1 MCGIPGRRYSTS
13 CMMYV
18 HRTVAT
24 WYCTRHIR
32 VHVCVPRTC
41 TTSRYTTFLVM
52 VKWTATKKKW
62 KPEWFY
68 FFITL
73 HMWYM
78 LNVAVNCQQQD
89 NCCFLKKL
97 GTQFK
102 KAYIYTT
109 ILLLSPPLLNYT
121 RSYVTTSSA
130 AVFSATSID
139 SGIARWFSKYT

>member
-1 MCGIPGRRYSTS
+1 MYSTDQIDTCMIVQLVLYVKSSMCGIPGRRYSTS

-73 HMWYM
+73 H
-78 LNVAVNCQQQD
+78 VVHVECSCQLSTTRQLL
-89 NCCFLKKL
+89 F
-97 GTQFK
+97 FK
-102 KAYIYTT
+102 KIGYPI
-109 ILLLSPPLLNYT
+109 
-121 RSYVTTSSA
+121 
-130 AVFSATSID
+130 
-139 SGIARWFSKYT
+139 